1 MIPLLCKI
9 KGLFAGML
17 RSRLLIEG
25 QRGVQATLTFFADTA
40 RTECVDIPVTLFL
53 SNDEPDT
60 YQVKYLEL
68 FLEREQDKKT
78 IELLEREILALR
90 AGGDVDTVQ
99 DELEKAESSSP
110 MTRQKHHK
118 TSTEK

>member
-1 MIPLLCKI
+1 MISLLCKI
-9 KGLFAGML
+9 KGLFEEML

-25 QRGVQATLTFFADTA
+25 KRGVQATLTFFADTT
-40 RTECVDIPVTLFL
+40 RTECVEIPITLYL
-53 SNDEPDT
+53 SDDEPNT

-78 IELLEREILALR
+78 IELLRREILALR

-110 MTRQKHHK
+110 MTKKHHK